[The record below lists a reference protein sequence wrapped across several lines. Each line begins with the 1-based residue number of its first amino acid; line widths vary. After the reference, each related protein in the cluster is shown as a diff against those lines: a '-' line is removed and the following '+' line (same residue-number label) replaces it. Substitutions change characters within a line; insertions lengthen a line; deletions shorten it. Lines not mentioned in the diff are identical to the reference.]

1 MNNIR
6 NNVSKQNTE
15 TGLSPKDMYKSLKDI
30 SKEIE
35 KVYKKLSK
43 DESFPEILDIIKK
56 EFINNNISNIENYL
70 SNTKVSDYKN
80 FNPKIIKILEI
91 LITIL
96 EGFTYFKDDAKL
108 KDIIGI
114 GDNIIKAIKDRVK
127 VDNTPAIIG
136 TAASDKR
143 LTRPAI
149 IGTAASDKRLTR
161 PAANLSKY
169 IEECITAQGIVE
181 GESGGKYVNYKTAAD
196 AIKNNIDAFKSEHPS
211 DKDNAL
217 KFLRYI
223 STFKYYLDVFKNND
237 ALGEQLDRD
246 IAEKKNNIAQLES
259 ENTKADN
266 NKPRINSE
274 NEQLRKLHEENKSI
288 YRELINYIKLETHN
302 IFKIVEE
309 TAENIKNGSG
319 DDKKGDDKKDKKG
332 GEKGYQT
339 HVEKFKTDIYYEII
353 NINNTPSTDHYARIN
368 DNNNEKIELNERK
381 KVLAAMKDLLD
392 KQLSKLKGI
401 IDELIATNKQ
411 EYIEQIKEIRGI
423 FKDYEK
429 EKEYKDS
436 ITSLIVA
443 EETEIEKLLAI
454 NAEQSKTLNS
464 IKQQGGEKKS
474 NKHYED
480 KYKAIKLL
488 NEKIENLK
496 KIIKESEGIEDD
508 GDPFEKKGNAMMLS
522 ANDGIISIYKNI
534 WNDYLKETKK
544 SGAKG
549 VTIDTLKQDD
559 RLYQRFNANN
569 LDPFEVLKVSFQDK
583 AIFIC
588 IILIIR
594 TFAMVLIEFLIEYN
608 IISTLYRGIL
618 VYSLLYIL
626 LIVLSVIVINYDS
639 YKLRIIVN
647 YLNLHI
653 NSSNIYFH
661 VLLFVLFIGLIL
673 IIINNNENSLNSI
686 DNIFNYTYIYKYIY
700 EIAEK
705 SKETSDLRLSQK
717 EKMKLQYR
725 LDIIT
730 MIVFI
735 FSSLLILIM

>member
-6 NNVSKQNTE
+6 NNVPKQNNE
-15 TGLSPKDMYKSLKDI
+15 TNLSPKDMYKSLKDI

-35 KVYKKLSK
+35 KIYKKLSK
-43 DESFPEILDIIKK
+43 DESFTEILDIIKK

-91 LITIL
+91 LINIL
-96 EGFTYFKDDAKL
+96 ENFTYFKDTDKENVKTL
-108 KDIIGI
+108 NDIA
-114 GDNIIKAIKDRVK
+114 DNIIKAIKDRV
-127 VDNTPAIIG
+127 VIENDAIELNIQ
-136 TAASDKR
+136 
-143 LTRPAI
+143 LN
-149 IGTAASDKRLTR
+149 RLTR

-169 IEECITAQGIVE
+169 IEECIT
-181 GESGGKYVNYKTAAD
+181 GKSNDGAYNIKAAV
-196 AIKNNIDAFKSEHPS
+196 IKSSIDNILNNIKKELSIIE
-211 DKDNAL
+211 KYI
-217 KFLRYI
+217 RYI

-246 IAEKKNNIAQLES
+246 IAEKKNEIAQLES
-259 ENTKADN
+259 LDTDAGKK
-266 NKPRINSE
+266 KPDINAK
-274 NEQLRKLHEENKSI
+274 NEQLRKLHEDNKSI

-302 IFKIVEE
+302 IFKIVDEE
-309 TAENIKNGSG
+309 AEAI
-319 DDKKGDDKKDKKG
+319 KKGNDDKKDKKDDKKG
-332 GEKGYQT
+332 GEKEYQK
-339 HVEKFKTDIYYEII
+339 HVENFKTAIYYEII

-381 KVLAAMKDLLD
+381 KLLATMKDLLD
-392 KQLSKLKGI
+392 KQLSKLKSI
-401 IDELIATNKQ
+401 IDNLIDTSKL
-411 EYIEQIKEIRGI
+411 EYTEQIKEIRKI

-436 ITSLIVA
+436 ITTLIVG
-443 EETEIEKLLAI
+443 EEAEIEKLLAI

-464 IKQQGGEKKS
+464 IKQQGGEKQS
-474 NKHYED
+474 NKYYED
-480 KYKAIKLL
+480 KYKDIKALIV
-488 NEKIENLK
+488 KIDDLK
-496 KIIKESEGIEDD
+496 KIIKENEGIEDD
-508 GDPFEKKGNAMMLS
+508 GDPFEKKGNSTMLN

-544 SGAKG
+544 SAAKG
-549 VTIDTLKQDD
+549 ITIDTLKQDD

-569 LDPFEVLKVSFQDK
+569 LDPFEVLKISFQDK
-583 AIFIC
+583 IIFIC

-626 LIVLSVIVINYDS
+626 LIILSVIVINYDS

-661 VLLFVLFIGLIL
+661 IMLFVLFIGLIL

-705 SKETSDLRLSQK
+705 SKDTSDLRLSQK

-725 LDIIT
+725 MDIIT

>member
-6 NNVSKQNTE
+6 NNVPKQNNE
-15 TGLSPKDMYKSLKDI
+15 TNLSPKDMYKSLKDI

-35 KVYKKLSK
+35 KIYKKLSK
-43 DESFPEILDIIKK
+43 DESFTEILDIIKK

-91 LITIL
+91 LINIL
-96 EGFTYFKDDAKL
+96 ENFTYFKD
-108 KDIIGI
+108 KDK
-114 GDNIIKAIKDRVK
+114 DNVKTLNDIADDIIKAIKDRVDK
-127 VDNTPAIIG
+127 DNDTINLNPQ
-136 TAASDKR
+136 
-143 LTRPAI
+143 LN
-149 IGTAASDKRLTR
+149 RLTR

-169 IEECITAQGIVE
+169 IEECIT
-181 GESGGKYVNYKTAAD
+181 GKSNDDAYNIKAAE
-196 AIKNNIDAFKSEHPS
+196 IKSSINN
-211 DKDNAL
+211 
-217 KFLRYI
+217 FLNDIKKELSIIEKYIRYI
-223 STFKYYLDVFKNND
+223 STFKYYLYVFKNND
-237 ALGEQLDRD
+237 ALGEQLDRE
-246 IAEKKNNIAQLES
+246 IAEKKNFIADLES
-259 ENTKADN
+259 KNTKSDN
-266 NKPRINSE
+266 EKPKINNE
-274 NEQLRKLHEENKSI
+274 NEQLRKLHEDNKSI

-302 IFKIVEE
+302 IFKIVDEE
-309 TAENIKNGSG
+309 AEFIKKGN
-319 DDKKGDDKKDKKG
+319 DDKKEDKKNDKKG
-332 GEKGYQT
+332 GEKEYQK
-339 HVEKFKTDIYYEII
+339 HVETFKTAIYYEII

-381 KVLAAMKDLLD
+381 KLLATMKDLLD
-392 KQLSKLKGI
+392 KQLSKLKSI
-401 IDELIATNKQ
+401 IDNLIDTSKL
-411 EYIEQIKEIRGI
+411 EYTEQIKEIRKF

-436 ITSLIVA
+436 ITTLIVG
-443 EETEIEKLLAI
+443 EEAEIEKLLAI

-464 IKQQGGEKKS
+464 IKQQGGEKQS
-474 NKHYED
+474 NKYYED
-480 KYKAIKLL
+480 KYKDIKALIV
-488 NEKIENLK
+488 KIDDLK
-496 KIIKESEGIEDD
+496 KIIKENEGIEDD
-508 GDPFEKKGNAMMLS
+508 GDPFEKKGNSTMLN

-544 SGAKG
+544 SAAKG
-549 VTIDTLKQDD
+549 ITIDTLKQDD

-569 LDPFEVLKVSFQDK
+569 LDPFEVLKISFQDK
-583 AIFIC
+583 IIFIC

-626 LIVLSVIVINYDS
+626 LIILSVIVINYDS

-661 VLLFVLFIGLIL
+661 IMLFLLFIGLIL

-705 SKETSDLRLSQK
+705 SKDTSDLRLSQK

-725 LDIIT
+725 MDIIT

>member
-6 NNVSKQNTE
+6 NNVPKQNTE
-15 TGLSPKDMYKSLKDI
+15 TNLSPKDMYKSLKDI

-35 KVYKKLSK
+35 KIYKKLSK

-91 LITIL
+91 LINIL
-96 EGFTYFKDDAKL
+96 EKFTYFKD
-108 KDIIGI
+108 KD
-114 GDNIIKAIKDRVK
+114 DNVKTLNDIAESIIKAIKDRV
-127 VDNTPAIIG
+127 VIENDAIELNTQ
-136 TAASDKR
+136 
-143 LTRPAI
+143 LN
-149 IGTAASDKRLTR
+149 RLTR

-169 IEECITAQGIVE
+169 IEECIT
-181 GESGGKYVNYKTAAD
+181 GKSNDDAYNIKAAN
-196 AIKNNIDAFKSEHPS
+196 IKSSINIFLMSFKKELSIIE
-211 DKDNAL
+211 KYI
-217 KFLRYI
+217 RYI

-237 ALGEQLDRD
+237 ALGEQLDRE
-246 IAEKKNNIAQLES
+246 IAEKKNSIAELES
-259 ENTKADN
+259 KNTKSDTEKPKIN
-266 NKPRINSE
+266 NE
-274 NEQLRKLHEENKSI
+274 NEQLRKLHEDNKSI

-309 TAENIKNGSG
+309 EAEAIKKGN
-319 DDKKGDDKKDKKG
+319 DEKKEDKKDDKKG
-332 GEKGYQT
+332 GEKEYQK
-339 HVEKFKTDIYYEII
+339 HVEDFKTAIYYEII

-381 KVLAAMKDLLD
+381 KVLATMKDLLD
-392 KQLSKLKGI
+392 KQLSKLKSI
-401 IDELIATNKQ
+401 IDDLIATNKQ
-411 EYIEQIKEIRGI
+411 EYIEQIKEIRKI

-436 ITSLIVA
+436 ITTLIVA
-443 EETEIEKLLAI
+443 EEAEIEKLLAI

-474 NKHYED
+474 NKYYED
-480 KYKAIKLL
+480 KYKTIDDL
-488 NEKIENLK
+488 NSKIEDLK
-496 KIIKESEGIEDD
+496 KIIKENEGIEDD
-508 GDPFEKKGNAMMLS
+508 GDPFEKKGNSMMLN

-549 VTIDTLKQDD
+549 ITIDNLKQDD
-559 RLYQRFNANN
+559 RLYQRFNVNN

-583 AIFIC
+583 IIFIC

-626 LIVLSVIVINYDS
+626 LIILSVIVINYDS

-661 VLLFVLFIGLIL
+661 IMLFVIFIMLIL

-705 SKETSDLRLSQK
+705 SKDTSDLRLSQK

-725 LDIIT
+725 MDIIT

>member
-6 NNVSKQNTE
+6 NNVPKQNNE
-15 TGLSPKDMYKSLKDI
+15 TNLSPKDMYKSLKDI

-35 KVYKKLSK
+35 KIYKKLSK
-43 DESFPEILDIIKK
+43 DESFTEILDIIKK

-91 LITIL
+91 LINIL
-96 EGFTYFKDDAKL
+96 ENFTYFKDTDKENVKTL
-108 KDIIGI
+108 NGI
-114 GDNIIKAIKDRVK
+114 ADDIIKAIKGK
-127 VDNTPAIIG
+127 VDEDNKSEG
-136 TAASDKR
+136 TE
-143 LTRPAI
+143 
-149 IGTAASDKRLTR
+149 KRLTR
-161 PAANLSKY
+161 PAANLSKN
-169 IEECITAQGIVE
+169 IEERITDE
-181 GESGGKYVNYKTAAD
+181 
-196 AIKNNIDAFKSEHPS
+196 AIKGKINTELSKKPHIKASIEKYI
-211 DKDNAL
+211 
-217 KFLRYI
+217 RYI

-246 IAEKKNNIAQLES
+246 IAEKKNEIAQLES
-259 ENTKADN
+259 ENVSSA
-266 NKPRINSE
+266 KPKQSDINAK
-274 NEQLRKLHEENKSI
+274 NEQLRKLHEDNKSI

-302 IFKIVEE
+302 IFKIVDEE
-309 TAENIKNGSG
+309 AEAI
-319 DDKKGDDKKDKKG
+319 KKGNDDKKDKKDDKKG
-332 GEKGYQT
+332 GEKEYQK
-339 HVEKFKTDIYYEII
+339 HVENFKTAIYYEII

-381 KVLAAMKDLLD
+381 KLLATMKDLLD
-392 KQLSKLKGI
+392 KQLSKLKSI
-401 IDELIATNKQ
+401 IDDLIATNKL
-411 EYIEQIKEIRGI
+411 EYTEQIKEIRKI

-436 ITSLIVA
+436 ITTLIVG
-443 EETEIEKLLAI
+443 EEAEIEKLLAI

-464 IKQQGGEKKS
+464 IKQQGGEKQS
-474 NKHYED
+474 NKYYED
-480 KYKAIKLL
+480 KYKDIKALIV
-488 NEKIENLK
+488 KIDDLK
-496 KIIKESEGIEDD
+496 KIIKENEGIEDD
-508 GDPFEKKGNAMMLS
+508 GDPFEKKGNSTMLN

-544 SGAKG
+544 SAAKG
-549 VTIDTLKQDD
+549 ITIDTLKQDD

-569 LDPFEVLKVSFQDK
+569 LDPFEVLKISFQDK
-583 AIFIC
+583 IIFIC

-626 LIVLSVIVINYDS
+626 LIILSVIVINYDS

-661 VLLFVLFIGLIL
+661 IMLFVLFIGLIL

-705 SKETSDLRLSQK
+705 SKDTSDLRLSQK

-725 LDIIT
+725 MDIIT

>member
-96 EGFTYFKDDAKL
+96 EGFTYFKDKDTNAEKL
-108 KDIIGI
+108 NEIVD
-114 GDNIIKAIKDRVK
+114 DIIKAIKGRVE
-127 VDNTPAIIG
+127 VDNTDIKDG
-136 TAASDKR
+136 S
-143 LTRPAI
+143 
-149 IGTAASDKRLTR
+149 RLTR

-169 IEECITAQGIVE
+169 IEECITAQGIVVD
-181 GESGGKYVNYKTAAD
+181 GESRKKYETYKTAAE
-196 AIKNNIDAFKSEHPS
+196 AIKNKIEPLYTAELNK
-211 DKDNAL
+211 KDDIN

-246 IAEKKNNIAQLES
+246 IADKKNTIAQLES
-259 ENTKADN
+259 ENTKSDDK
-266 NKPRINSE
+266 KPKINSV
-274 NEQLRKLHEENKSI
+274 NEQLRKLHEEYKSI

-309 TAENIKNGSG
+309 TAENIKKGSG
-319 DDKKGDDKKDKKG
+319 DDKKGEDKKDKKE
-332 GEKGYQT
+332 GEKGYQA
-339 HVEKFKTDIYYEII
+339 HVENFKTTIYYEII

-401 IDELIATNKQ
+401 IDELVATNKL
-411 EYIEQIKEIRGI
+411 EYIEQIKEIKAI

-480 KYKAIKLL
+480 KYKAIKDL

-496 KIIKESEGIEDD
+496 KIIKENEGIEDD
-508 GDPFEKKGNAMMLS
+508 GDPFEKKGNSMMLN

-549 VTIDTLKQDD
+549 ITIDNLKQDD
-559 RLYQRFNANN
+559 RLYQRFNVNN
-569 LDPFEVLKVSFQDK
+569 LDPFKVLKVSFQDK
-583 AIFIC
+583 IIFIC

-725 LDIIT
+725 MDIIT

>member
-6 NNVSKQNTE
+6 NNVPKQNTE
-15 TGLSPKDMYKSLKDI
+15 TNLSPKDMYKSLKDI
-30 SKEIE
+30 TKEIE
-35 KVYKKLSK
+35 KIYKKLSK

-91 LITIL
+91 LINIL
-96 EGFTYFKDDAKL
+96 ENFTYFKDEDVKTL
-108 KDIIGI
+108 NGI
-114 GDNIIKAIKDRVK
+114 ADDIIKAIKDRVV
-127 VDNTPAIIG
+127 VDNTPVAG
-136 TAASDKR
+136 TA
-143 LTRPAI
+143 T
-149 IGTAASDKRLTR
+149 DKRLTR

-169 IEECITAQGIVE
+169 IEECITAEGIS
-181 GESGGKYVNYKTAAD
+181 ESYTEYKNAAE
-196 AIKNNIDAFKSEHPS
+196 AIKRKIDTELSKEHPS
-211 DKDNAL
+211 KASIE
-217 KFLRYI
+217 KYIRYI
-223 STFKYYLDVFKNND
+223 STLKYYLDVFKNND
-237 ALGEQLDRD
+237 TLGEQLDRE
-246 IAEKKNNIAQLES
+246 IADAKNELATLES
-259 ENTKADN
+259 KNADAG
-266 NKPRINSE
+266 KTQQPAINAK

-309 TAENIKNGSG
+309 EAELIKKEG
-319 DDKKGDDKKDKKG
+319 DDKKEKKEDKKG
-332 GEKGYQT
+332 GEKEYQK
-339 HVEKFKTDIYYEII
+339 HVETFKTAIYYEII

-381 KVLAAMKDLLD
+381 KVLATMKDLLD
-392 KQLSKLKGI
+392 KQLSKLKSI
-401 IDELIATNKQ
+401 IDDLIATNKQ
-411 EYIEQIKEIRGI
+411 EYIEQIKEIRKI

-436 ITSLIVA
+436 ITTLIVS
-443 EETEIEKLLAI
+443 EEAEIEKLLAI

-464 IKQQGGEKKS
+464 IKQVGGEKKS
-474 NKHYED
+474 NKYYED
-480 KYKAIKLL
+480 KYKAIDDL
-488 NEKIENLK
+488 NNKIEDLK
-496 KIIKESEGIEDD
+496 KIIKENEGIEDD
-508 GDPFEKKGNAMMLS
+508 GDPFEKKGNSMMLN

-549 VTIDTLKQDD
+549 ITIDNLKQDD

-583 AIFIC
+583 IIFIC

-626 LIVLSVIVINYDS
+626 LIILSVIVINYDS

-661 VLLFVLFIGLIL
+661 IMLFVLFIGLIL

-705 SKETSDLRLSQK
+705 SKDTSDLRLSQK

-725 LDIIT
+725 MDIIT

>member
-6 NNVSKQNTE
+6 NNVPKQNNE
-15 TGLSPKDMYKSLKDI
+15 TNLSPKDIYKSLKDI

-35 KVYKKLSK
+35 KIYKKLSK

-91 LITIL
+91 LINIL
-96 EGFTYFKDDAKL
+96 ENFTYFKDTDTDKENVKTL
-108 KDIIGI
+108 NGI
-114 GDNIIKAIKDRVK
+114 SEDIIKAIKARVEE
-127 VDNTPAIIG
+127 DNKSDG
-136 TAASDKR
+136 TE
-143 LTRPAI
+143 
-149 IGTAASDKRLTR
+149 KRLTR

-169 IEECITAQGIVE
+169 IEEFI
-181 GESGGKYVNYKTAAD
+181 AA
-196 AIKNNIDAFKSEHPS
+196 E
-211 DKDNAL
+211 AL
-217 KFLRYI
+217 KGKIDTELKKNTLLKASIEKYIRYI

-246 IAEKKNNIAQLES
+246 IAEKKNEIAQLES
-259 ENTKADN
+259 LDTDAGKK
-266 NKPRINSE
+266 KPDINAK

-302 IFKIVEE
+302 IFKIVDEE
-309 TAENIKNGSG
+309 AEAI
-319 DDKKGDDKKDKKG
+319 KKGNDDKKDKKDDKKG
-332 GEKGYQT
+332 GEKDYQK
-339 HVEKFKTDIYYEII
+339 HVENFKTTIYYEII

-381 KVLAAMKDLLD
+381 KLLATMKDLLD
-392 KQLSKLKGI
+392 KQLSKLKSI
-401 IDELIATNKQ
+401 IDNLIDTSKL
-411 EYIEQIKEIRGI
+411 EYTEQIKEIRKI

-436 ITSLIVA
+436 ITTLIVG
-443 EETEIEKLLAI
+443 EEAEIEKLLAI

-464 IKQQGGEKKS
+464 IKQQGGEKQS
-474 NKHYED
+474 NKYYED
-480 KYKAIKLL
+480 KYKDIKALIV
-488 NEKIENLK
+488 KIDDLK
-496 KIIKESEGIEDD
+496 KIIKENEGIEDD
-508 GDPFEKKGNAMMLS
+508 GDPFEKKGNSTMLN

-544 SGAKG
+544 SAAKG
-549 VTIDTLKQDD
+549 ITIDTLKQDD

-569 LDPFEVLKVSFQDK
+569 LDPFEVLKISFQDK
-583 AIFIC
+583 IIFIC

-626 LIVLSVIVINYDS
+626 LIILSVIVINYDS

-661 VLLFVLFIGLIL
+661 IMLFVLFIGLIL

-705 SKETSDLRLSQK
+705 SKDTSDLRLSQK

-725 LDIIT
+725 MDIIT

>member
-6 NNVSKQNTE
+6 NNVPKQNNE
-15 TGLSPKDMYKSLKDI
+15 TNLSPKDMYKSLKDI

-35 KVYKKLSK
+35 KIYKKLSK
-43 DESFPEILDIIKK
+43 DESFTEILDIIKK

-91 LITIL
+91 LINIL
-96 EGFTYFKDDAKL
+96 ENFTYFKD
-108 KDIIGI
+108 KDK
-114 GDNIIKAIKDRVK
+114 DNVKTLNDIADDIIKAIKDRVDK
-127 VDNTPAIIG
+127 DNDTINLNPQ
-136 TAASDKR
+136 
-143 LTRPAI
+143 LN
-149 IGTAASDKRLTR
+149 RLTR

-169 IEECITAQGIVE
+169 IEECIT
-181 GESGGKYVNYKTAAD
+181 GKSNDDAYNIKAAE
-196 AIKNNIDAFKSEHPS
+196 IKSSINN
-211 DKDNAL
+211 
-217 KFLRYI
+217 FLNDIKKELSIIEKYIRYI
-223 STFKYYLDVFKNND
+223 STFKYYLYVFKNND
-237 ALGEQLDRD
+237 ALGEQLDRE
-246 IAEKKNNIAQLES
+246 IAEKKNFIADLES
-259 ENTKADN
+259 KNTKSDN
-266 NKPRINSE
+266 EKPKINNE
-274 NEQLRKLHEENKSI
+274 NEQLRKLHEDNKSI

-302 IFKIVEE
+302 IFKIVDEE
-309 TAENIKNGSG
+309 AEFIKKGN
-319 DDKKGDDKKDKKG
+319 DEKKEDKKNDKKG
-332 GEKGYQT
+332 GEKEYQK
-339 HVEKFKTDIYYEII
+339 HVETFKTAIYYEII

-381 KVLAAMKDLLD
+381 KLLATMKDLLD
-392 KQLSKLKGI
+392 KQLSKLKSI
-401 IDELIATNKQ
+401 IDNLIDTSKL
-411 EYIEQIKEIRGI
+411 EYTEQIKEIRKF

-436 ITSLIVA
+436 ITTLIVG
-443 EETEIEKLLAI
+443 EEAEIEKLLAI

-464 IKQQGGEKKS
+464 IKQQGGEKQS
-474 NKHYED
+474 NKYYED
-480 KYKAIKLL
+480 KYKDIKALIV
-488 NEKIENLK
+488 KIDDLK
-496 KIIKESEGIEDD
+496 KIIKENEGIEDD
-508 GDPFEKKGNAMMLS
+508 GDPFEKKGNSTMLN

-544 SGAKG
+544 SAAKG
-549 VTIDTLKQDD
+549 ITIDTLKQDD

-569 LDPFEVLKVSFQDK
+569 LDPFEVLKISFQDK
-583 AIFIC
+583 IIFIC

-626 LIVLSVIVINYDS
+626 LIILSVIVINYDS

-661 VLLFVLFIGLIL
+661 IMLFLLFIGLIL

-705 SKETSDLRLSQK
+705 SKDTSDLRLSQK

-725 LDIIT
+725 MDIIT

>member
-96 EGFTYFKDDAKL
+96 EGFTYFNGDAKL

-114 GDNIIKAIKDRVK
+114 GDDIIKAIKDRVV
-127 VDNTPAIIG
+127 VDNKGIKEG
-136 TAASDKR
+136 S
-143 LTRPAI
+143 
-149 IGTAASDKRLTR
+149 RLTR

-169 IEECITAQGIVE
+169 IEECITGQGIE
-181 GESGGKYVNYKTAAD
+181 GNKASEYASYKTAAE
-196 AIKNNIDAFKSEHPS
+196 AIKTKIEPLYTGETNK
-211 DKDNAL
+211 KDDIN

-237 ALGEQLDRD
+237 ELGEQLDRD
-246 IAEKKNNIAQLES
+246 IAEKKNLIAQLES
-259 ENTKADN
+259 DNTKLDDK
-266 NKPRINSE
+266 KPKINSE

-309 TAENIKNGSG
+309 TAENIKKGSG
-319 DDKKGDDKKDKKG
+319 DEKKGDDKKDKKG
-332 GEKGYQT
+332 GEQGYQT
-339 HVEKFKTDIYYEII
+339 HVENFKTTIYYEII

>member
-6 NNVSKQNTE
+6 NNVPKQNTE
-15 TGLSPKDMYKSLKDI
+15 TNLSPKDMYKSLKDI

-35 KVYKKLSK
+35 KIYKKLSK

-91 LITIL
+91 LINIL
-96 EGFTYFKDDAKL
+96 EKFTYFKDTNVKTL
-108 KDIIGI
+108 NDIAE
-114 GDNIIKAIKDRVK
+114 NIIVAIKSRIA
-127 VDNTPAIIG
+127 VDNVPSG
-136 TAASDKR
+136 TE
-143 LTRPAI
+143 
-149 IGTAASDKRLTR
+149 KRLTR

-169 IEECITAQGIVE
+169 IEECITAEGISE
-181 GESGGKYVNYKTAAD
+181 GGVGMKYAQYKNTAD
-196 AIKNNIDAFKSEHPS
+196 TIKTTIISLYDNKPPTKKEIY
-211 DKDNAL
+211 DKYI
-217 KFLRYI
+217 RYI

-246 IAEKKNNIAQLES
+246 IANAKNELTQLES
-259 ENTKADN
+259 ENVSSA
-266 NKPRINSE
+266 KPKQSDINAK
-274 NEQLRKLHEENKSI
+274 NEQLRKLHEDNKSI

-309 TAENIKNGSG
+309 EAESIKKGN
-319 DDKKGDDKKDKKG
+319 DEKKEDKKDDKKG
-332 GEKGYQT
+332 GEKEYQK
-339 HVEKFKTDIYYEII
+339 HVEDFKTAIYYEII

-381 KVLAAMKDLLD
+381 KVLATMKDLLD
-392 KQLSKLKGI
+392 KQLSKLKSI
-401 IDELIATNKQ
+401 IDDLIATNKQ
-411 EYIEQIKEIRGI
+411 EYIEQIKEIRKI

-436 ITSLIVA
+436 ITTLIVA
-443 EETEIEKLLAI
+443 EEAEIEKLLAI

-474 NKHYED
+474 NKYYED
-480 KYKAIKLL
+480 KYKAIDDL
-488 NEKIENLK
+488 NSKIEDLK
-496 KIIKESEGIEDD
+496 KIIKENEGIEDD
-508 GDPFEKKGNAMMLS
+508 GDPFEKKGNSMMLN

-549 VTIDTLKQDD
+549 ITIDNLKQDD
-559 RLYQRFNANN
+559 RLYQRFNVNN

-583 AIFIC
+583 IIFIC

-626 LIVLSVIVINYDS
+626 LIILSVIVINYDS

-705 SKETSDLRLSQK
+705 SKDTSDLRLSQK

-725 LDIIT
+725 MDIIT

>member
-96 EGFTYFKDDAKL
+96 EGFTYFKDDTKL
-108 KDIIGI
+108 KEIIGI

-127 VDNTPAIIG
+127 VDNTPAID
-136 TAASDKR
+136 TAA
-143 LTRPAI
+143 T
-149 IGTAASDKRLTR
+149 DKRLTR

-169 IEECITAQGIVE
+169 IEECINGQGIE
-181 GESGGKYVNYKTAAD
+181 GYRVTEYASYKTAVD
-196 AIKNNIDAFKSEHPS
+196 AIKINIDKLTFEPAS

-237 ALGEQLDRD
+237 ELGEQLDRL
-246 IAEKKNNIAQLES
+246 IADKKNAIAQLES
-259 ENTKADN
+259 ENTDAGKK
-266 NKPRINSE
+266 KPEINAA

-309 TAENIKNGSG
+309 TAENIKKGSG
-319 DDKKGDDKKDKKG
+319 DDKKEDKKEKKG
-332 GEKGYQT
+332 GEKDYQA
-339 HVEKFKTDIYYEII
+339 HVENFKTTIYYEII

-401 IDELIATNKQ
+401 IDELIATNKL
-411 EYIEQIKEIRGI
+411 EYIEQIKEIKAI

-480 KYKAIKLL
+480 KYKAIKDL
-488 NEKIENLK
+488 NDKIENLK
-496 KIIKESEGIEDD
+496 KIIKENEGIEDD
-508 GDPFEKKGNAMMLS
+508 GDPFEKKGNSMMLN

-549 VTIDTLKQDD
+549 ITIDNLKQDD
-559 RLYQRFNANN
+559 RLYQRFNVNN
-569 LDPFEVLKVSFQDK
+569 LDPFKVLKVSFQDK
-583 AIFIC
+583 IIFIC

-686 DNIFNYTYIYKYIY
+686 DNIFNYTYIYKYLCVYMIY
-700 EIAEK
+700 
-705 SKETSDLRLSQK
+705 
-717 EKMKLQYR
+717 
-725 LDIIT
+725 II
-730 MIVFI
+730 
-735 FSSLLILIM
+735 

>member
-6 NNVSKQNTE
+6 NNVPKQNTE
-15 TGLSPKDMYKSLKDI
+15 TNLSPKDMYKSLKDI
-30 SKEIE
+30 TKEIE
-35 KVYKKLSK
+35 KIYKKLSK

-91 LITIL
+91 LINIL
-96 EGFTYFKDDAKL
+96 ENFTYFKD
-108 KDIIGI
+108 KDIKTLNDIA
-114 GDNIIKAIKDRVK
+114 DDIIKAIKARVLN
-127 VDNTPAIIG
+127 DNENNTSAPAAG
-136 TAASDKR
+136 AAE
-143 LTRPAI
+143 
-149 IGTAASDKRLTR
+149 KRLTR

-169 IEECITAQGIVE
+169 IEECITAEGISQGDA
-181 GESGGKYVNYKTAAD
+181 GGKYAQYKYAATV
-196 AIKNNIDAFKSEHPS
+196 IKTSITSLYNSKLTKKEIYEKYI
-211 DKDNAL
+211 
-217 KFLRYI
+217 RYI

-237 ALGEQLDRD
+237 ALGEQLDRE
-246 IAEKKNNIAQLES
+246 IANAKNELTQLES
-259 ENTKADN
+259 ENVGSAKLKQSD
-266 NKPRINSE
+266 INAK

-309 TAENIKNGSG
+309 EAEAIKKEG
-319 DDKKGDDKKDKKG
+319 DDKKEKKEDKKG
-332 GEKGYQT
+332 GEKEYQK
-339 HVEKFKTDIYYEII
+339 HVETFKTAIYYEII
-353 NINNTPSTDHYARIN
+353 NINNTPSTDHYVRIN

-381 KVLAAMKDLLD
+381 KVLATMKDLLD
-392 KQLSKLKGI
+392 KQLSKLKSI
-401 IDELIATNKQ
+401 IDDLIATNKQ
-411 EYIEQIKEIRGI
+411 EYIEQIKEIRKI

-436 ITSLIVA
+436 ITTLIVA
-443 EETEIEKLLAI
+443 EEAEIEKLLAI

-474 NKHYED
+474 NKYYED
-480 KYKAIKLL
+480 KYKAIDDL
-488 NEKIENLK
+488 NNKIEDLK
-496 KIIKESEGIEDD
+496 KIIKENEGIEDD
-508 GDPFEKKGNAMMLS
+508 GDPFEKKGNSMMLN

-549 VTIDTLKQDD
+549 ITIDNLKQDD

-583 AIFIC
+583 IIFIC

-626 LIVLSVIVINYDS
+626 LIILSVIVINYDS

-661 VLLFVLFIGLIL
+661 IMLFVLFIGLIL

-705 SKETSDLRLSQK
+705 SKDTSDLRLSQK

-725 LDIIT
+725 MDIIT

>member
-6 NNVSKQNTE
+6 NNVPKQNTE
-15 TGLSPKDMYKSLKDI
+15 TNLSPKDMYKSLKDI
-30 SKEIE
+30 TKEIE
-35 KVYKKLSK
+35 KIYKKLSK

-91 LITIL
+91 LINIL
-96 EGFTYFKDDAKL
+96 ENFTYFKDKENVKTL
-108 KDIIGI
+108 NDIAES
-114 GDNIIKAIKDRVK
+114 IIKAIKGK
-127 VDNTPAIIG
+127 VDEDNKITEG
-136 TAASDKR
+136 N
-143 LTRPAI
+143 
-149 IGTAASDKRLTR
+149 RLTR

-169 IEECITAQGIVE
+169 IEECITAEGISRGNA
-181 GESGGKYVNYKTAAD
+181 GEKYAQYKDAAN
-196 AIKNNIDAFKSEHPS
+196 AIKTTIISLYDNKPS
-211 DKDNAL
+211 TKKEIYDKYI
-217 KFLRYI
+217 RYI
-223 STFKYYLDVFKNND
+223 STFKYYLDIFKNND

-246 IAEKKNNIAQLES
+246 IAEKKNKIAELES
-259 ENTKADN
+259 QETSEGRK
-266 NKPRINSE
+266 KPDINAK
-274 NEQLRKLHEENKSI
+274 NEELRKLHEDNKSI

-309 TAENIKNGSG
+309 EAEAIKKG
-319 DDKKGDDKKDKKG
+319 GDDKKDDKKDEKKG
-332 GEKGYQT
+332 GEKDYQK
-339 HVEKFKTDIYYEII
+339 HVENFKTAIYYEII

-381 KVLAAMKDLLD
+381 KLLATMKDLLD
-392 KQLSKLKGI
+392 KQLSKLKSI
-401 IDELIATNKQ
+401 IDDLIATNKQ
-411 EYIEQIKEIRGI
+411 EYIEQIKEIRKI

-436 ITSLIVA
+436 ITTLIVA
-443 EETEIEKLLAI
+443 EEAEIEKLLAI

-464 IKQQGGEKKS
+464 IKQVGGEKKS
-474 NKHYED
+474 NKYYED
-480 KYKAIKLL
+480 KYKAIDDL
-488 NEKIENLK
+488 NNKIEDLK
-496 KIIKESEGIEDD
+496 KIIKENEGIEDD
-508 GDPFEKKGNAMMLS
+508 GDPFEKKGNSMMLN

-549 VTIDTLKQDD
+549 ITIDTLKQDD

-583 AIFIC
+583 IIFIC

-626 LIVLSVIVINYDS
+626 LIILSVIVINYDS

-661 VLLFVLFIGLIL
+661 IMLFVIFIMLIL

-705 SKETSDLRLSQK
+705 SKDTSDLRLSQK

-725 LDIIT
+725 MDIIT

>member
-6 NNVSKQNTE
+6 NNVPKQNTE
-15 TGLSPKDMYKSLKDI
+15 TNLSPKDMYKSLKDI
-30 SKEIE
+30 TKEIE
-35 KVYKKLSK
+35 KIYKKLSK
-43 DESFPEILDIIKK
+43 DESFPEILEIIKK

-91 LITIL
+91 LINIL
-96 EGFTYFKDDAKL
+96 ENFTYFKDTDKENVKTL
-108 KDIIGI
+108 NDIAESII
-114 GDNIIKAIKDRVK
+114 AAIKARIA
-127 VDNTPAIIG
+127 VDNTPAAD
-136 TAASDKR
+136 TAA
-143 LTRPAI
+143 
-149 IGTAASDKRLTR
+149 DKRLTR

-169 IEECITAQGIVE
+169 IEECITAEGISQGDA
-181 GESGGKYVNYKTAAD
+181 GEKYDQYKTAA
-196 AIKNNIDAFKSEHPS
+196 NNIKTTIISLYDNKHNKPS
-211 DKDNAL
+211 TKKEIYDKYI
-217 KFLRYI
+217 RYI

-237 ALGEQLDRD
+237 ALGEQLDRL
-246 IAEKKNNIAQLES
+246 IADAKNELATLES
-259 ENTKADN
+259 KNVDAGKTQQSA
-266 NKPRINSE
+266 INAK
-274 NEQLRKLHEENKSI
+274 NEELRKLHEDNKSI

-309 TAENIKNGSG
+309 EAEAIK
-319 DDKKGDDKKDKKG
+319 KRGDDKKDDKKDEKKG
-332 GEKGYQT
+332 GEKEYQK
-339 HVEKFKTDIYYEII
+339 HVETFKTAIYYEII

-368 DNNNEKIELNERK
+368 DNNNEKIELNDRK
-381 KVLAAMKDLLD
+381 KLLATMKDLLD
-392 KQLSKLKGI
+392 KQLSKLKSI
-401 IDELIATNKQ
+401 IDDLIATNKQ
-411 EYIEQIKEIRGI
+411 EYIEQIKEIRKI

-436 ITSLIVA
+436 ITTLIVA
-443 EETEIEKLLAI
+443 EEAEIEKLLAI

-464 IKQQGGEKKS
+464 IKQVGGEKKS
-474 NKHYED
+474 NKYYED
-480 KYKAIKLL
+480 KYKAIDDL
-488 NEKIENLK
+488 NNKIEDLK
-496 KIIKESEGIEDD
+496 KIIKENEGIEDD
-508 GDPFEKKGNAMMLS
+508 GDPFEKKGNSMMLN

-549 VTIDTLKQDD
+549 ITIDNLKQDD

-583 AIFIC
+583 IIFIC

-626 LIVLSVIVINYDS
+626 LIILSVIVINYDS

-661 VLLFVLFIGLIL
+661 IMLFVIFIMLIL

-705 SKETSDLRLSQK
+705 SKDTSDLRLSQK

-725 LDIIT
+725 MDIIT

>member
-96 EGFTYFKDDAKL
+96 EGFTYFKDDTKL
-108 KDIIGI
+108 KEIIGI

-127 VDNTPAIIG
+127 VDNTPAID
-136 TAASDKR
+136 TAA
-143 LTRPAI
+143 T
-149 IGTAASDKRLTR
+149 DKRLTR

-169 IEECITAQGIVE
+169 IEECINGQGIE
-181 GESGGKYVNYKTAAD
+181 GYRVTEYASYKTAVD
-196 AIKNNIDAFKSEHPS
+196 AIKINIDKLTFEPAS

-237 ALGEQLDRD
+237 ELGEQLDRK
-246 IAEKKNNIAQLES
+246 IAEKKNLIAQLES

-309 TAENIKNGSG
+309 TAENIKKGSG
-319 DDKKGDDKKDKKG
+319 DEKKEDKKEKKG
-332 GEKGYQT
+332 GEKDYQT
-339 HVEKFKTDIYYEII
+339 HVENFKTTIYYEII

>member
-6 NNVSKQNTE
+6 NNVPKQNNE
-15 TGLSPKDMYKSLKDI
+15 TNLSPKDIYKSLKDI

-35 KVYKKLSK
+35 KIYKKLSK

-91 LITIL
+91 LINIL
-96 EGFTYFKDDAKL
+96 ENFTYFKDTDKENVKTL
-108 KDIIGI
+108 NDIA
-114 GDNIIKAIKDRVK
+114 DNIIKAIKDRV
-127 VDNTPAIIG
+127 VIENDAIELNIQ
-136 TAASDKR
+136 
-143 LTRPAI
+143 LN
-149 IGTAASDKRLTR
+149 RLTR

-169 IEECITAQGIVE
+169 IEECIT
-181 GESGGKYVNYKTAAD
+181 GKSNDGAYNIKAAV
-196 AIKNNIDAFKSEHPS
+196 IKSSIDNILNNIKKELSIIE
-211 DKDNAL
+211 KYI
-217 KFLRYI
+217 RYI

-246 IAEKKNNIAQLES
+246 IAEKKNEIAQLES
-259 ENTKADN
+259 LDTDAGKK
-266 NKPRINSE
+266 KPDINAK
-274 NEQLRKLHEENKSI
+274 NEQLRKLHEDNKSI

-302 IFKIVEE
+302 IFKIVDEE
-309 TAENIKNGSG
+309 AEAI
-319 DDKKGDDKKDKKG
+319 KKGNDDKKDKKDDKKG
-332 GEKGYQT
+332 GEKEYQK
-339 HVEKFKTDIYYEII
+339 HVENFKTAIYYEII

-381 KVLAAMKDLLD
+381 KLLATMKDLLD
-392 KQLSKLKGI
+392 KQLSKLKSI
-401 IDELIATNKQ
+401 IDNLIDTSKL
-411 EYIEQIKEIRGI
+411 EYTEQIKEIRKI

-436 ITSLIVA
+436 ITTLIVG
-443 EETEIEKLLAI
+443 EEAEIEKLLAI

-464 IKQQGGEKKS
+464 IKQQGGEKQS
-474 NKHYED
+474 NKYYED
-480 KYKAIKLL
+480 KYKDIKALIV
-488 NEKIENLK
+488 KIDDLK
-496 KIIKESEGIEDD
+496 KIIKENEGIEDD
-508 GDPFEKKGNAMMLS
+508 GDPFEKKGNSTMLN

-544 SGAKG
+544 SAAKG
-549 VTIDTLKQDD
+549 ITIDTLKQDD

-569 LDPFEVLKVSFQDK
+569 LDPFEVLKISFQDK
-583 AIFIC
+583 IIFIC

-626 LIVLSVIVINYDS
+626 LIILSVIVINYDS

-661 VLLFVLFIGLIL
+661 IMLFVLFIGLIL

-705 SKETSDLRLSQK
+705 SKDTSDLRLSQK

-725 LDIIT
+725 MDIIT

>member
-6 NNVSKQNTE
+6 NNVPKQNTE
-15 TGLSPKDMYKSLKDI
+15 TNLSPKDMYKSLKDI

-35 KVYKKLSK
+35 KIYKKLSK

-91 LITIL
+91 LINIL
-96 EGFTYFKDDAKL
+96 ENFTYFKDEDVKTL
-108 KDIIGI
+108 NDIAES
-114 GDNIIKAIKDRVK
+114 IIKAIKGKVV
-127 VDNTPAIIG
+127 VDNTAAAPA
-136 TAASDKR
+136 SE
-143 LTRPAI
+143 
-149 IGTAASDKRLTR
+149 KRLTR

-169 IEECITAQGIVE
+169 IDECITAEGISE
-181 GESGGKYVNYKTAAD
+181 GNAVGKYAQYITSLYNSKLTKKEIYEKY
-196 AIKNNIDAFKSEHPS
+196 I
-211 DKDNAL
+211 
-217 KFLRYI
+217 RYI

-237 ALGEQLDRD
+237 ALGEQLDRL
-246 IAEKKNNIAQLES
+246 IAEKKNEITQFES
-259 ENTKADN
+259 ENNSVNDKKKEIN
-266 NKPRINSE
+266 NA
-274 NEQLRKLHEENKSI
+274 NEQLRKLHEDNKSI

-309 TAENIKNGSG
+309 EAEAIKKGG
-319 DDKKGDDKKDKKG
+319 DEKKEDKKDDKKG
-332 GEKGYQT
+332 GEKDYQK
-339 HVEKFKTDIYYEII
+339 HVENFKTAIYYEII

-381 KVLAAMKDLLD
+381 KLLATMKDLLD
-392 KQLSKLKGI
+392 KQLSKLKSI
-401 IDELIATNKQ
+401 IDDLIATNKQ
-411 EYIEQIKEIRGI
+411 EYIEQIKEIRKI

-436 ITSLIVA
+436 ITTLIVA
-443 EETEIEKLLAI
+443 EEADIEKLLAI

-464 IKQQGGEKKS
+464 IKQVGGEKKS
-474 NKHYED
+474 NKYYED
-480 KYKAIKLL
+480 KYKAIDDL
-488 NEKIENLK
+488 NNKIEDLK
-496 KIIKESEGIEDD
+496 KIIKENEGIEDD
-508 GDPFEKKGNAMMLS
+508 GDPFEKKGNSMMLN

-549 VTIDTLKQDD
+549 ITIDNLKQDD

-583 AIFIC
+583 IIFIC

-626 LIVLSVIVINYDS
+626 LIILSVIVINYDS

-661 VLLFVLFIGLIL
+661 IMLFVIFIMLIL

-705 SKETSDLRLSQK
+705 SKDTSDLRLSQK

-725 LDIIT
+725 MDIIT

>member
-96 EGFTYFKDDAKL
+96 EGFTYFKDDTKL

-114 GDNIIKAIKDRVK
+114 GDDIIKAIKDRVITE
-127 VDNTPAIIG
+127 NNPTGATG
-136 TAASDKR
+136 ATGAA
-143 LTRPAI
+143 PVE
-149 IGTAASDKRLTR
+149 KRLTR

-169 IEECITAQGIVE
+169 IDEYITID
-181 GESGGKYVNYKTAAD
+181 STDTTYKTAVE
-196 AIKNNIDAFKSEHPS
+196 AIKNRIKPLYDAAEANKN
-211 DKDNAL
+211 DDIN

-237 ALGEQLDRD
+237 ELGEQLDRK
-246 IAEKKNNIAQLES
+246 IAEKKNLIAQLES

-339 HVEKFKTDIYYEII
+339 HVENFKTTIYYEII

-480 KYKAIKLL
+480 KYKAIKDL
-488 NEKIENLK
+488 NDKIENLK
-496 KIIKESEGIEDD
+496 KIIKENEGIEDD
-508 GDPFEKKGNAMMLS
+508 GDPFEKKGNSMMLN

-549 VTIDTLKQDD
+549 ITIDNLKQDD
-559 RLYQRFNANN
+559 RLYQRFNVNN
-569 LDPFEVLKVSFQDK
+569 LDPFKVLKVSFQDK
-583 AIFIC
+583 IIFIC

>member
-6 NNVSKQNTE
+6 NNVPKQNTE
-15 TGLSPKDMYKSLKDI
+15 TNLSPKDMYKSLKDI
-30 SKEIE
+30 TKEIE
-35 KVYKKLSK
+35 KIYKKLSK

-91 LITIL
+91 LINIL
-96 EGFTYFKDDAKL
+96 ENFTYFKDKENVKTLNGIAES
-108 KDIIGI
+108 IIAA
-114 GDNIIKAIKDRVK
+114 IKARVV
-127 VDNTPAIIG
+127 VDNTPAAG
-136 TAASDKR
+136 TA
-143 LTRPAI
+143 
-149 IGTAASDKRLTR
+149 GDKRLTR

-181 GESGGKYVNYKTAAD
+181 GDSGNKYETYKTAAE
-196 AIKNNIDAFKSEHPS
+196 AIKIKIDALSDPTT

-223 STFKYYLDVFKNND
+223 STLKYYLDVFKNND
-237 ALGEQLDRD
+237 ALGEQLDRE
-246 IAEKKNNIAQLES
+246 IADAKNELASLES
-259 ENTKADN
+259 KNADAG
-266 NKPRINSE
+266 KTQQPAINAK

-309 TAENIKNGSG
+309 EAEAIKKEG
-319 DDKKGDDKKDKKG
+319 DDKKEKKEDKKG
-332 GEKGYQT
+332 GEKEYQK
-339 HVEKFKTDIYYEII
+339 HVENFKTTIYYEII

-381 KVLAAMKDLLD
+381 KVLATMKDLLD
-392 KQLSKLKGI
+392 KQLSKLKSI
-401 IDELIATNKQ
+401 IDDLIATNKQ
-411 EYIEQIKEIRGI
+411 EYIEQIKEIRKI

-436 ITSLIVA
+436 ITTLIVA
-443 EETEIEKLLAI
+443 EEAEIEKLLAI

-474 NKHYED
+474 NKYYED
-480 KYKAIKLL
+480 KYKAIDDL
-488 NEKIENLK
+488 NSKIEDLK
-496 KIIKESEGIEDD
+496 KIIKENEGIEDD
-508 GDPFEKKGNAMMLS
+508 GDPFEKKGNSMMLN

-549 VTIDTLKQDD
+549 ITIDNLKQDD

-583 AIFIC
+583 IIFIC

-626 LIVLSVIVINYDS
+626 LIILSVIVINYDS

-661 VLLFVLFIGLIL
+661 IMLFVLFIGLIL

-705 SKETSDLRLSQK
+705 SKDTSDLRLSQK

-725 LDIIT
+725 MDIIT

>member
-96 EGFTYFKDDAKL
+96 EGFTYFKSDAEKVKTLNGIVDD
-108 KDIIGI
+108 
-114 GDNIIKAIKDRVK
+114 IIKAIKDRVE
-127 VDNTPAIIG
+127 VDNKPATG
-136 TAASDKR
+136 DA
-143 LTRPAI
+143 PAVE
-149 IGTAASDKRLTR
+149 KKLTR

-169 IEECITAQGIVE
+169 IEECINGQGIE
-181 GESGGKYVNYKTAAD
+181 GDKATEYASYKIAAD
-196 AIKNNIDAFKSEHPS
+196 AIKAKIEALYTAELNK
-211 DKDNAL
+211 KDDIN

-237 ALGEQLDRD
+237 ALGEQLDRQ
-246 IAEKKNNIAQLES
+246 IAEKKNLIAQLES
-259 ENTKADN
+259 ENTKTDTK
-266 NKPRINSE
+266 KPEINAA

-309 TAENIKNGSG
+309 TAENIKKGSG
-319 DDKKGDDKKDKKG
+319 DDKKGEDKKDKKE

-339 HVEKFKTDIYYEII
+339 HVENFKTTIYYEII

-401 IDELIATNKQ
+401 IDELVATNKQ
-411 EYIEQIKEIRGI
+411 EYIEQIKEIKAI

-480 KYKAIKLL
+480 KYKAIKDL
-488 NEKIENLK
+488 NDKIENLK
-496 KIIKESEGIEDD
+496 KIIKENEGIEDD
-508 GDPFEKKGNAMMLS
+508 GDPFEKKGNSMMLN

-549 VTIDTLKQDD
+549 ITIDNLKQDD
-559 RLYQRFNANN
+559 RLYQRFNVNN
-569 LDPFEVLKVSFQDK
+569 LDPFKVLKVSFQDK
-583 AIFIC
+583 IIFIC

-725 LDIIT
+725 MDIIT

>member
-30 SKEIE
+30 TKEIE

-91 LITIL
+91 LINIL
-96 EGFTYFKDDAKL
+96 ENFTYFNGDVKL
-108 KDIIGI
+108 KEIIGI
-114 GDNIIKAIKDRVK
+114 GDDIIKAIKDRVA
-127 VDNTPAIIG
+127 VDNKPATG
-136 TAASDKR
+136 TAASDNK
-143 LTRPAI
+143 
-149 IGTAASDKRLTR
+149 LTR

-181 GESGGKYVNYKTAAD
+181 GESGGKYENYKTAAE
-196 AIKNNIDAFKSEHPS
+196 AIKNKIDALYTAEPNK
-211 DKDNAL
+211 KDDIN

-223 STFKYYLDVFKNND
+223 STFKYYLAVFKNND
-237 ALGEQLDRD
+237 ELGEQLDRL
-246 IAEKKNNIAQLES
+246 IADKKNAIAQLES
-259 ENTKADN
+259 DNADATKKKQPEINTA
-266 NKPRINSE
+266 

-309 TAENIKNGSG
+309 TAENIKKGSG
-319 DDKKGDDKKDKKG
+319 DEKKEDKKDKKD
-332 GEKGYQT
+332 GEKGYQA
-339 HVEKFKTDIYYEII
+339 HVENFKTTIYYEII

-401 IDELIATNKQ
+401 IDELVATNKL
-411 EYIEQIKEIRGI
+411 EYIEQIKEIKAI

-454 NAEQSKTLNS
+454 NAEQSKTLSS

-480 KYKAIKLL
+480 KYKAIKDL
-488 NEKIENLK
+488 NDKIENLK
-496 KIIKESEGIEDD
+496 KIIKENEGIEDD
-508 GDPFEKKGNAMMLS
+508 GDPFEKKGNSMMLN

-549 VTIDTLKQDD
+549 ITIDNLKQDD
-559 RLYQRFNANN
+559 RLYQRFNVNN
-569 LDPFEVLKVSFQDK
+569 LDPFKVLKVSFQDK
-583 AIFIC
+583 IIFIC

-725 LDIIT
+725 MDIIT

>member
-96 EGFTYFKDDAKL
+96 EGFTYFKDDTKL
-108 KDIIGI
+108 KEIIGI

-127 VDNTPAIIG
+127 VDNTPAID
-136 TAASDKR
+136 TAA
-143 LTRPAI
+143 T
-149 IGTAASDKRLTR
+149 DKRLTR

-169 IEECITAQGIVE
+169 IEECINGQGIE
-181 GESGGKYVNYKTAAD
+181 GYRVTEYASYKTAVD
-196 AIKNNIDAFKSEHPS
+196 AIKINIDKLTFEPAS

-237 ALGEQLDRD
+237 ELGEQLDRL
-246 IAEKKNNIAQLES
+246 IADKKNAIAQLES
-259 ENTKADN
+259 ENTDAGKK
-266 NKPRINSE
+266 KPEINAA

-309 TAENIKNGSG
+309 TAENIKKGSG
-319 DDKKGDDKKDKKG
+319 DEKKEDKKEKKG
-332 GEKGYQT
+332 GENDYQA
-339 HVEKFKTDIYYEII
+339 HVENFKTTIYYEII

-401 IDELIATNKQ
+401 IDELVATNKL
-411 EYIEQIKEIRGI
+411 EYIEQIKEIKAI

-480 KYKAIKLL
+480 KYKAIKDL
-488 NEKIENLK
+488 NDKIENLK
-496 KIIKESEGIEDD
+496 KIIKENEGIEDD
-508 GDPFEKKGNAMMLS
+508 GDPFEKKGNSMMLN

-549 VTIDTLKQDD
+549 ITIDNLKQDD
-559 RLYQRFNANN
+559 RLYQRFNVNN
-569 LDPFEVLKVSFQDK
+569 LDPFKVLKVSFQDK
-583 AIFIC
+583 IIFIC

-725 LDIIT
+725 MDIIT
-730 MIVFI
+730 MIIFI
-735 FSSLLILIM
+735 FTALLILII

>member
-96 EGFTYFKDDAKL
+96 EGFTYFNGDAKL

-114 GDNIIKAIKDRVK
+114 GDDIIKAIKDRVV
-127 VDNTPAIIG
+127 VDNTPAII
-136 TAASDKR
+136 S
-143 LTRPAI
+143 
-149 IGTAASDKRLTR
+149 TAASDKRLTR

-181 GESGGKYVNYKTAAD
+181 GESGGKYVNYKIAAV
-196 AIKNNIDAFKSEHPS
+196 AIKTKIDAVSNAS

-237 ALGEQLDRD
+237 ELGEQLDRD

-259 ENTKADN
+259 DNTKLDDK
-266 NKPRINSE
+266 KPKINSE

-309 TAENIKNGSG
+309 TAENIKKGSG

-339 HVEKFKTDIYYEII
+339 HVENFKTTIYYEII

>member
-96 EGFTYFKDDAKL
+96 EGFTYFKDDTKL
-108 KDIIGI
+108 KEIIGI

-127 VDNTPAIIG
+127 VDNTPAID
-136 TAASDKR
+136 TAA
-143 LTRPAI
+143 T
-149 IGTAASDKRLTR
+149 DKRLTR

-169 IEECITAQGIVE
+169 IEECINGQGIE
-181 GESGGKYVNYKTAAD
+181 GYRVTEYASYKTAVD
-196 AIKNNIDAFKSEHPS
+196 AIKINIDKLTFEPAS

-237 ALGEQLDRD
+237 ELGEQLDRL
-246 IAEKKNNIAQLES
+246 IADKKNAIAQLES
-259 ENTKADN
+259 ENTDAGKK
-266 NKPRINSE
+266 KPEINAA

-309 TAENIKNGSG
+309 TAENIKKGSG
-319 DDKKGDDKKDKKG
+319 DEKKEDKKEKKG
-332 GEKGYQT
+332 GENDYQA
-339 HVEKFKTDIYYEII
+339 HVENFKTTIYYEII

-401 IDELIATNKQ
+401 IDELVATNKL
-411 EYIEQIKEIRGI
+411 EYIEQIKEIKAI

-480 KYKAIKLL
+480 KYKAIKDL
-488 NEKIENLK
+488 NDKIENLK
-496 KIIKESEGIEDD
+496 KIIKENEGIEDD
-508 GDPFEKKGNAMMLS
+508 GDPFEKKGNSMMLN

-549 VTIDTLKQDD
+549 ITIDNLKQDD
-559 RLYQRFNANN
+559 RLYQRFNVNN
-569 LDPFEVLKVSFQDK
+569 LDPFKVLKVSFQDK
-583 AIFIC
+583 IIFIC

-725 LDIIT
+725 MDIIT

>member
-6 NNVSKQNTE
+6 NNVPKQNTE
-15 TGLSPKDMYKSLKDI
+15 TNLSPKDMYKSLKDI

-35 KVYKKLSK
+35 KIYKKLSK

-91 LITIL
+91 LINIL
-96 EGFTYFKDDAKL
+96 EKFTYFKD
-108 KDIIGI
+108 KDKDKDENVKTLNEIA
-114 GDNIIKAIKDRVK
+114 DDIIKAIKVRVDE
-127 VDNTPAIIG
+127 DNKKIKDD
-136 TAASDKR
+136 AATDTEK
-143 LTRPAI
+143 
-149 IGTAASDKRLTR
+149 GLTR

-169 IEECITAQGIVE
+169 IEECITTEANVE
-181 GESGGKYVNYKTAAD
+181 SYKNAAET
-196 AIKNNIDAFKSEHPS
+196 IKNKISPLYSIEPTKKEIINKYI
-211 DKDNAL
+211 
-217 KFLRYI
+217 RYI

-237 ALGEQLDRD
+237 ALGEQLDRQ
-246 IAEKKNNIAQLES
+246 IAEKKNKIAELES
-259 ENTKADN
+259 QDTDAGKK
-266 NKPRINSE
+266 KPEINAK
-274 NEQLRKLHEENKSI
+274 NEQLRKLHEDNKSI

-309 TAENIKNGSG
+309 EAEAIKKGNEEKK
-319 DDKKGDDKKDKKG
+319 DDKKDDKKG
-332 GEKGYQT
+332 GEKEYQK
-339 HVEKFKTDIYYEII
+339 HVEDFKTAIYYEII

-381 KVLAAMKDLLD
+381 KVLATMKDLLD
-392 KQLSKLKGI
+392 KQLSKLKSI
-401 IDELIATNKQ
+401 IDDLIATNKQ
-411 EYIEQIKEIRGI
+411 EYIEQIKEIRKI

-436 ITSLIVA
+436 ITTLIVA
-443 EETEIEKLLAI
+443 EEAEIEKLLAI

-474 NKHYED
+474 NKYYED
-480 KYKAIKLL
+480 KYKTIDDL
-488 NEKIENLK
+488 NSKIEDLK
-496 KIIKESEGIEDD
+496 KIIKENEGIEDD
-508 GDPFEKKGNAMMLS
+508 GDPFEKKGNSMMLN

-549 VTIDTLKQDD
+549 ITIDNLKQDD
-559 RLYQRFNANN
+559 RLYQRFNVNN

-583 AIFIC
+583 IIFIC

-626 LIVLSVIVINYDS
+626 LIILSVIVINYDS

-705 SKETSDLRLSQK
+705 SKDTSDLRLSQK

-725 LDIIT
+725 MDIIT

>member
-96 EGFTYFKDDAKL
+96 EGFTYFKSDNVKTLNGIAES
-108 KDIIGI
+108 II
-114 GDNIIKAIKDRVK
+114 DAIKGRVE
-127 VDNTPAIIG
+127 VDNKLPDG
-136 TAASDKR
+136 TA
-143 LTRPAI
+143 T
-149 IGTAASDKRLTR
+149 DKRLTR

-169 IEECITAQGIVE
+169 IEECITGAESIVQE
-181 GESGGKYVNYKTAAD
+181 DSLEKYKIYKTAAV
-196 AIKNNIDAFKSEHPS
+196 AIKTKIDAFGTAS

-237 ALGEQLDRD
+237 ELGEQLDRK
-246 IAEKKNNIAQLES
+246 IAEKKNLIAQLES
-259 ENTKADN
+259 ENTKSDDK
-266 NKPRINSE
+266 KPKINSE

-309 TAENIKNGSG
+309 TAENIKKGSG
-319 DDKKGDDKKDKKG
+319 DEKKGEDKKDKKE
-332 GEKGYQT
+332 GEKGYQA
-339 HVEKFKTDIYYEII
+339 HVENFKTTIYYEII

-411 EYIEQIKEIRGI
+411 EYIEQIKEIKAI

-454 NAEQSKTLNS
+454 NAEQSKTLSS

-480 KYKAIKLL
+480 KYKAIKDL
-488 NEKIENLK
+488 NDKIENLK
-496 KIIKESEGIEDD
+496 KIIKENEGIEDD
-508 GDPFEKKGNAMMLS
+508 GDPFEKKGNSMMLN

-549 VTIDTLKQDD
+549 ITIDNLKQDD
-559 RLYQRFNANN
+559 RLYQRFNVNN
-569 LDPFEVLKVSFQDK
+569 LDPFKVLKVSFQDK
-583 AIFIC
+583 IIFIC

-725 LDIIT
+725 MDIIT

>member
-6 NNVSKQNTE
+6 NNVPKQNTE
-15 TGLSPKDMYKSLKDI
+15 TNLSPKDMYKSLKDI

-35 KVYKKLSK
+35 KIYKKLSK

-91 LITIL
+91 LINIL
-96 EGFTYFKDDAKL
+96 ENFTYIKD
-108 KDIIGI
+108 KDNVKTLNDIAES
-114 GDNIIKAIKDRVK
+114 IIKAIKDRVA
-127 VDNTPAIIG
+127 VDNTPA
-136 TAASDKR
+136 AA
-143 LTRPAI
+143 PA
-149 IGTAASDKRLTR
+149 AEKRLTR

-169 IEECITAQGIVE
+169 IDECITAEGISE
-181 GESGGKYVNYKTAAD
+181 GETGGKYLEYKNAAD
-196 AIKNNIDAFKSEHPS
+196 AIKIKITAELSKPHL
-211 DKDNAL
+211 L
-217 KFLRYI
+217 KASIEKYIRYI

-237 ALGEQLDRD
+237 ALGEQLDRE
-246 IAEKKNNIAQLES
+246 IAEAKNELASLES
-259 ENTKADN
+259 KNADAG
-266 NKPRINSE
+266 KTQQPAINAK
-274 NEQLRKLHEENKSI
+274 NEQLRKLHEDNKSI

-309 TAENIKNGSG
+309 EAEAIKKGN
-319 DDKKGDDKKDKKG
+319 DEKKEDKKDDKKG
-332 GEKGYQT
+332 GEKEYQK
-339 HVEKFKTDIYYEII
+339 HVETFKTAIYYEII

-381 KVLAAMKDLLD
+381 KVLATMKDLLD
-392 KQLSKLKGI
+392 KQLSKLKSI
-401 IDELIATNKQ
+401 IDDLIATNKQ
-411 EYIEQIKEIRGI
+411 EYIEQIKEIRKI

-436 ITSLIVA
+436 ITTLIVA
-443 EETEIEKLLAI
+443 EEAEIEKLLAI

-474 NKHYED
+474 NKYYED
-480 KYKAIKLL
+480 KYKAIDDL
-488 NEKIENLK
+488 NSKIEDLK
-496 KIIKESEGIEDD
+496 KIIKENEGIEDD
-508 GDPFEKKGNAMMLS
+508 GDPFEKKGNSMMLN

-549 VTIDTLKQDD
+549 ITIDNLKQDD

-583 AIFIC
+583 IIFIC

-626 LIVLSVIVINYDS
+626 LIILSVIVINYDS

-661 VLLFVLFIGLIL
+661 IMLFVLFIGLIL

-705 SKETSDLRLSQK
+705 SKDTSDLRLSQK

-725 LDIIT
+725 MDIIT

>member
-96 EGFTYFKDDAKL
+96 EGFTYFKDKNANVEKL
-108 KDIIGI
+108 NGI
-114 GDNIIKAIKDRVK
+114 AEDIIKAIKIRVE
-127 VDNTPAIIG
+127 VDNK
-136 TAASDKR
+136 DKGEN
-143 LTRPAI
+143 I
-149 IGTAASDKRLTR
+149 LTR

-169 IEECITAQGIVE
+169 IEECITSAEGIVE
-181 GESGGKYVNYKTAAD
+181 GQDDKYKSYKDTTIRINTSINDLKLDPAT
-196 AIKNNIDAFKSEHPS
+196 

-237 ALGEQLDRD
+237 VLGEQLDRL
-246 IAEKKNNIAQLES
+246 IAEKKNEIAVLES
-259 ENTKADN
+259 DN
-266 NKPRINSE
+266 SDTAKKNQSQINAK

-309 TAENIKNGSG
+309 TAENIKKGSG
-319 DDKKGDDKKDKKG
+319 DEKKGDDKKDKKD
-332 GEKGYQT
+332 GEKGYQA
-339 HVEKFKTDIYYEII
+339 HVENFKTTIYYEII

-411 EYIEQIKEIRGI
+411 EYIEQIKEIKAI

-480 KYKAIKLL
+480 KYKAIKDL
-488 NEKIENLK
+488 NDKIENLK
-496 KIIKESEGIEDD
+496 KIIKENEGIEDD
-508 GDPFEKKGNAMMLS
+508 GDPFEKKGNSMMLN

-549 VTIDTLKQDD
+549 ITIDNLKQDD
-559 RLYQRFNANN
+559 RLYQRFNVNN
-569 LDPFEVLKVSFQDK
+569 LDPFKVLKVSFQDK
-583 AIFIC
+583 IIFIC

-725 LDIIT
+725 MDIIT

>member
-6 NNVSKQNTE
+6 NNVPKQNTE
-15 TGLSPKDMYKSLKDI
+15 TNLSPKDMYKSLKDI
-30 SKEIE
+30 TKEIE
-35 KVYKKLSK
+35 KIYKKLSK

-91 LITIL
+91 LINIL
-96 EGFTYFKDDAKL
+96 ENFTYFKDKENVKTLNDIAESIIAAIKARVL
-108 KDIIGI
+108 KDNQG
-114 GDNIIKAIKDRVK
+114 
-127 VDNTPAIIG
+127 NTPAP
-136 TAASDKR
+136 AA
-143 LTRPAI
+143 PAADAP
-149 IGTAASDKRLTR
+149 AAAAPAADKRLTR

-169 IEECITAQGIVE
+169 IEECITT
-181 GESGGKYVNYKTAAD
+181 ESNDEVNKIAAD
-196 AIKNNIDAFKSEHPS
+196 AIKINELNTAKPNKKEIINKYI
-211 DKDNAL
+211 
-217 KFLRYI
+217 RYI
-223 STFKYYLDVFKNND
+223 STLKYYLDVFKNND

-246 IAEKKNNIAQLES
+246 IADAKNELANLES
-259 ENTKADN
+259 KNADAG
-266 NKPRINSE
+266 KTQQPAINAK
-274 NEQLRKLHEENKSI
+274 NEQLRKLHEDNKSI

-309 TAENIKNGSG
+309 EAEAI
-319 DDKKGDDKKDKKG
+319 KKGSEDKKDKKD
-332 GEKGYQT
+332 GEKEYQK
-339 HVEKFKTDIYYEII
+339 HVENFKTAIYYEII

-368 DNNNEKIELNERK
+368 DNNNEKIELNDRK
-381 KVLAAMKDLLD
+381 KLLATMKDLLD
-392 KQLSKLKGI
+392 KQLSKLKSI
-401 IDELIATNKQ
+401 IDDLIATNKQ
-411 EYIEQIKEIRGI
+411 EYIEQIKEIRKI

-436 ITSLIVA
+436 ITTLIVA
-443 EETEIEKLLAI
+443 EEAEIEKLLAI

-474 NKHYED
+474 NKYYED
-480 KYKAIKLL
+480 KYKAIDDL
-488 NEKIENLK
+488 NNKIEDLK
-496 KIIKESEGIEDD
+496 KIIKENEGIEDD
-508 GDPFEKKGNAMMLS
+508 GDPFEKKGNSMMLN

-549 VTIDTLKQDD
+549 ITIDNLKQDD

-583 AIFIC
+583 IIFIC

-626 LIVLSVIVINYDS
+626 LIILSVIVINYDS

-661 VLLFVLFIGLIL
+661 IMLFVLFIGLIL

-705 SKETSDLRLSQK
+705 SKDTSDLRLSQK

-725 LDIIT
+725 MDIIT

>member
-6 NNVSKQNTE
+6 NNVPKQNTE
-15 TGLSPKDMYKSLKDI
+15 TNLSPKDMYKSLKDI
-30 SKEIE
+30 TKEIE
-35 KVYKKLSK
+35 KIYKKLSK

-91 LITIL
+91 LINIL
-96 EGFTYFKDDAKL
+96 ENFTYFKD
-108 KDIIGI
+108 KDYVKTLNGI
-114 GDNIIKAIKDRVK
+114 ADDIIKAIKARVDE
-127 VDNTPAIIG
+127 DNVHEG
-136 TAASDKR
+136 TG
-143 LTRPAI
+143 PE
-149 IGTAASDKRLTR
+149 KRLTR

-169 IEECITAQGIVE
+169 IEECITAEGISQGDAE
-181 GESGGKYVNYKTAAD
+181 GKYAQYKNAAD
-196 AIKNNIDAFKSEHPS
+196 AIKKKIDTELSNKSL
-211 DKDNAL
+211 L
-217 KFLRYI
+217 KASIEKYIRYI

-246 IAEKKNNIAQLES
+246 IADAKNELATLES
-259 ENTKADN
+259 KNADAGKTHQPAINTK
-266 NKPRINSE
+266 
-274 NEQLRKLHEENKSI
+274 NEQLRKFHEENKSI

-309 TAENIKNGSG
+309 EAEAIKKRG
-319 DDKKGDDKKDKKG
+319 DDKKEDKKDEKKG
-332 GEKGYQT
+332 GEKEYQK
-339 HVEKFKTDIYYEII
+339 HVENFKTAIYYEII

-381 KVLAAMKDLLD
+381 KLLATMKDLLD
-392 KQLSKLKGI
+392 KQLSKLKSI
-401 IDELIATNKQ
+401 IDDLIATNKQ
-411 EYIEQIKEIRGI
+411 EYIEQIKEIRKI

-436 ITSLIVA
+436 ITTLIVA
-443 EETEIEKLLAI
+443 EEAEIEKLLAI

-464 IKQQGGEKKS
+464 IKQVGGEKKS
-474 NKHYED
+474 NKYYED
-480 KYKAIKLL
+480 KYKAIDDL
-488 NEKIENLK
+488 NNKIEDLK
-496 KIIKESEGIEDD
+496 KIIKENEGIEDD
-508 GDPFEKKGNAMMLS
+508 GDPFEKKGNSMMLN

-549 VTIDTLKQDD
+549 ITIDTLKQDD

-583 AIFIC
+583 IIFIC

-626 LIVLSVIVINYDS
+626 LIILSVIVINYDS

-661 VLLFVLFIGLIL
+661 IMLFVIFIMLIL

-705 SKETSDLRLSQK
+705 SKDTSDLRLSQK

-725 LDIIT
+725 MDIIT

>member
-6 NNVSKQNTE
+6 NNVPKQNTE
-15 TGLSPKDMYKSLKDI
+15 TNLSPKDMYKSLKDI
-30 SKEIE
+30 TKEIE
-35 KVYKKLSK
+35 KIYKKLSK

-91 LITIL
+91 LINIL
-96 EGFTYFKDDAKL
+96 ESFTYFKDEEIVKKL
-108 KDIIGI
+108 NGI
-114 GDNIIKAIKDRVK
+114 AENIITAIKDRVV
-127 VDNTPAIIG
+127 VDNVSVPSG
-136 TAASDKR
+136 T
-143 LTRPAI
+143 
-149 IGTAASDKRLTR
+149 GTEKRLTR

-169 IEECITAQGIVE
+169 IEECINAESIISE
-181 GESGGKYVNYKTAAD
+181 GDAGKYIQYKNAAD
-196 AIKNNIDAFKSEHPS
+196 AIKTKIE
-211 DKDNAL
+211 AL
-217 KFLRYI
+217 TAKKEIINKYIRYI
-223 STFKYYLDVFKNND
+223 STLKYYLDVFKNND
-237 ALGEQLDRD
+237 ALGEQLDRL
-246 IAEKKNNIAQLES
+246 IAEKKNKIAELES
-259 ENTKADN
+259 ENTKADA
-266 NKPRINSE
+266 NKPKINTA
-274 NEQLRKLHEENKSI
+274 NEELRKLHEDNKSI

-309 TAENIKNGSG
+309 EAEAIKKGNEEKK
-319 DDKKGDDKKDKKG
+319 DDKKDDKKG
-332 GEKGYQT
+332 GEKEYQK
-339 HVEKFKTDIYYEII
+339 HVETFKTAIYYEII

-381 KVLAAMKDLLD
+381 KVLATMKDLLD
-392 KQLSKLKGI
+392 KQLSKLKSI
-401 IDELIATNKQ
+401 IDDLIATNKQ
-411 EYIEQIKEIRGI
+411 EYIEQIKEIRKI

-436 ITSLIVA
+436 ITTLIVA
-443 EETEIEKLLAI
+443 EEAEIEKLLAI

-474 NKHYED
+474 NKYYED
-480 KYKAIKLL
+480 KYKAIDDL
-488 NEKIENLK
+488 NNKIEDLK
-496 KIIKESEGIEDD
+496 KIIKENEGIEDD
-508 GDPFEKKGNAMMLS
+508 GDPFEKKGNSMMLN

-549 VTIDTLKQDD
+549 ITIDNLKQDD

-583 AIFIC
+583 IIFIC

-626 LIVLSVIVINYDS
+626 LIILSVIVINYDS

-661 VLLFVLFIGLIL
+661 IMLFVLFIGLIL

-705 SKETSDLRLSQK
+705 SKDTSDLRLSQK

-725 LDIIT
+725 MDIIT

>member
-6 NNVSKQNTE
+6 NNVPKQNNE
-15 TGLSPKDMYKSLKDI
+15 TNLSPKDMYKSLKDI

-35 KVYKKLSK
+35 KIYKKLSK
-43 DESFPEILDIIKK
+43 DESFTEILDIIKK

-91 LITIL
+91 LINIL
-96 EGFTYFKDDAKL
+96 ENFTYFKD
-108 KDIIGI
+108 KDKDNVKTLNGI
-114 GDNIIKAIKDRVK
+114 ADDIIKAIKDRVEA
-127 VDNTPAIIG
+127 DNKPDG
-136 TAASDKR
+136 TE
-143 LTRPAI
+143 
-149 IGTAASDKRLTR
+149 KRLTR

-169 IEECITAQGIVE
+169 IEECINAEGI
-181 GESGGKYVNYKTAAD
+181 SDARKYIQYKNAAD
-196 AIKNNIDAFKSEHPS
+196 AIKTKIE
-211 DKDNAL
+211 AL
-217 KFLRYI
+217 SAKKEIIEKYIRYI

-246 IAEKKNNIAQLES
+246 IAEKKNEIAQLES
-259 ENTKADN
+259 ENVSSA
-266 NKPRINSE
+266 KPKQSDINAK

-302 IFKIVEE
+302 IFKIVDEE
-309 TAENIKNGSG
+309 AELI
-319 DDKKGDDKKDKKG
+319 KKGNEEKKDEKKDDKKG
-332 GEKGYQT
+332 GEKEYQK
-339 HVEKFKTDIYYEII
+339 HVENFKTTIYYEII

-381 KVLAAMKDLLD
+381 KVLATMKDLLD
-392 KQLSKLKGI
+392 KQLSKLKSI
-401 IDELIATNKQ
+401 IDDLIATNKQ
-411 EYIEQIKEIRGI
+411 EYTEQIKEIRAI
-423 FKDYEK
+423 FKGYEK

-436 ITSLIVA
+436 ITTLIVG
-443 EETEIEKLLAI
+443 EEAEIEKLLAI

-464 IKQQGGEKKS
+464 IKQQGGEKQS
-474 NKHYED
+474 NKYYED
-480 KYKAIKLL
+480 KYKEIKALIV
-488 NEKIENLK
+488 KIDDLK
-496 KIIKESEGIEDD
+496 KIIKENEGIEDD
-508 GDPFEKKGNAMMLS
+508 GDPFEKKGNSTMLN

-544 SGAKG
+544 SAAKG
-549 VTIDTLKQDD
+549 ITIDTLKQDD

-569 LDPFEVLKVSFQDK
+569 LDPFEVLKISFQDK
-583 AIFIC
+583 IIFIC

-626 LIVLSVIVINYDS
+626 LIILSVIVINYDS

-661 VLLFVLFIGLIL
+661 IMLFVLFIGLIL

-705 SKETSDLRLSQK
+705 SKDISDLRLSQK

-725 LDIIT
+725 MDIIT

>member
-6 NNVSKQNTE
+6 NNVPKQNTE
-15 TGLSPKDMYKSLKDI
+15 TNLSPKDMYKSLKDI
-30 SKEIE
+30 TKEIE
-35 KVYKKLSK
+35 KIYKKLSK

-91 LITIL
+91 LINIL
-96 EGFTYFKDDAKL
+96 ENFTYFKD
-108 KDIIGI
+108 KDNVKTLNGI
-114 GDNIIKAIKDRVK
+114 ADDIIKAIKDRVV
-127 VDNTPAIIG
+127 VDNTPVAGG
-136 TAASDKR
+136 TAA
-143 LTRPAI
+143 
-149 IGTAASDKRLTR
+149 DKRLTR

-181 GESGGKYVNYKTAAD
+181 GDSGQKYETYKNAAE
-196 AIKNNIDAFKSEHPS
+196 AIKIKIDALKSNPAT

-223 STFKYYLDVFKNND
+223 STFKYYLDIFKNND
-237 ALGEQLDRD
+237 ALGEQLDRL
-246 IAEKKNNIAQLES
+246 IADAKNELATLES
-259 ENTKADN
+259 KNVDAGKTQQSK
-266 NKPRINSE
+266 INAK
-274 NEQLRKLHEENKSI
+274 NEELRKLHEDNKSI

-309 TAENIKNGSG
+309 EAEAIKKG
-319 DDKKGDDKKDKKG
+319 GDDKKDEKKG
-332 GEKGYQT
+332 GEKEYQK
-339 HVEKFKTDIYYEII
+339 HVENFKTAIYYEII

-368 DNNNEKIELNERK
+368 DNNNEKIELNDRK
-381 KVLAAMKDLLD
+381 KLLATMKDLLD
-392 KQLSKLKGI
+392 KQLSKLKSI
-401 IDELIATNKQ
+401 IDDLIATNKQ
-411 EYIEQIKEIRGI
+411 EYIEQIKEIRKI

-436 ITSLIVA
+436 ITTLIVA
-443 EETEIEKLLAI
+443 EEAEIEKLLAI

-464 IKQQGGEKKS
+464 IKQVGGEKKS
-474 NKHYED
+474 NKYYED
-480 KYKAIKLL
+480 KYKAIDDL
-488 NEKIENLK
+488 NNKIEDLK
-496 KIIKESEGIEDD
+496 KIIKENEGIEDD
-508 GDPFEKKGNAMMLS
+508 GDPFEKKGNSMMLN

-549 VTIDTLKQDD
+549 ITIDNLKQDD

-583 AIFIC
+583 IIFIC

-626 LIVLSVIVINYDS
+626 LIILSVIVINYDS

-661 VLLFVLFIGLIL
+661 IMLFVIFIMLIL

-705 SKETSDLRLSQK
+705 SKDTSDLRLSQK

-725 LDIIT
+725 MDIIT

>member
-1 MNNIR
+1 M
-6 NNVSKQNTE
+6 
-15 TGLSPKDMYKSLKDI
+15 
-30 SKEIE
+30 
-35 KVYKKLSK
+35 
-43 DESFPEILDIIKK
+43 
-56 EFINNNISNIENYL
+56 
-70 SNTKVSDYKN
+70 
-80 FNPKIIKILEI
+80 
-91 LITIL
+91 
-96 EGFTYFKDDAKL
+96 
-108 KDIIGI
+108 
-114 GDNIIKAIKDRVK
+114 
-127 VDNTPAIIG
+127 
-136 TAASDKR
+136 
-143 LTRPAI
+143 
-149 IGTAASDKRLTR
+149 
-161 PAANLSKY
+161 
-169 IEECITAQGIVE
+169 
-181 GESGGKYVNYKTAAD
+181 
-196 AIKNNIDAFKSEHPS
+196 
-211 DKDNAL
+211 
-217 KFLRYI
+217 
-223 STFKYYLDVFKNND
+223 
-237 ALGEQLDRD
+237 QLDRY
-246 IAEKKNNIAQLES
+246 IAEKKNEIAQLES
-259 ENTKADN
+259 ENIGAA
-266 NKPRINSE
+266 KPKQPQINAA
-274 NEQLRKLHEENKSI
+274 NEQLRKLHEDNKSI

-309 TAENIKNGSG
+309 TAENIKKGSG
-319 DDKKGDDKKDKKG
+319 DTKKDDKKDKKD
-332 GEKGYQT
+332 GEKDYQA

-368 DNNNEKIELNERK
+368 DNNNEKIELNDRK
-381 KVLAAMKDLLD
+381 KILATMKDLLD
-392 KQLSKLKGI
+392 KQLSKLKSI
-401 IDELIATNKQ
+401 IDELVATNKN
-411 EYIEQIKEIRGI
+411 EYIEQIKEIRAI

-429 EKEYKDS
+429 EKEYKDT

-454 NAEQSKTLNS
+454 NAEQSKTLSS

-474 NKHYED
+474 NKYYED
-480 KYKAIKLL
+480 KYKAIKDL
-488 NEKIENLK
+488 NSKIEDLK
-496 KIIKESEGIEDD
+496 KIIKENEGIEDD
-508 GDPFEKKGNAMMLS
+508 GDPFEKKGNSMMLN
-522 ANDGIISIYKNI
+522 ANDGIKSINKNI
-534 WNDYLKETKK
+534 WNDYVKETKK
-544 SGAKG
+544 NGAKG

-569 LDPFEVLKVSFQDK
+569 LDPFEILKISFQDK

-626 LIVLSVIVINYDS
+626 LIVLSVLVINYDS

-725 LDIIT
+725 MDIIT

>member
-6 NNVSKQNTE
+6 NNVPKQNNE
-15 TGLSPKDMYKSLKDI
+15 TNLSPKDMYKSLKDI

-35 KVYKKLSK
+35 KIYKKLSK
-43 DESFPEILDIIKK
+43 DESFTEILDIIKK

-91 LITIL
+91 LINIL
-96 EGFTYFKDDAKL
+96 ENFTYFKDTDTDKVKTL
-108 KDIIGI
+108 NDIAESII
-114 GDNIIKAIKDRVK
+114 ANIKGRIA
-127 VDNTPAIIG
+127 VDNDPSG
-136 TAASDKR
+136 TE
-143 LTRPAI
+143 
-149 IGTAASDKRLTR
+149 KRLTR

-169 IEECITAQGIVE
+169 IEECITAESISQGDA
-181 GESGGKYVNYKTAAD
+181 GGIYAQYKDAANVIKTSITSLYNSKLTKKEIYEKY
-196 AIKNNIDAFKSEHPS
+196 I
-211 DKDNAL
+211 
-217 KFLRYI
+217 RYI

-237 ALGEQLDRD
+237 ALGEQLDRE
-246 IAEKKNNIAQLES
+246 IAEKKNELTQLES
-259 ENTKADN
+259 DNVGSTKP
-266 NKPRINSE
+266 KQSEINAK
-274 NEQLRKLHEENKSI
+274 NEQLRKLHEDNKSI

-302 IFKIVEE
+302 IFKIVDEE
-309 TAENIKNGSG
+309 AELI
-319 DDKKGDDKKDKKG
+319 KKGNDDKKDKKDDKKG
-332 GEKGYQT
+332 GEKEYQK
-339 HVEKFKTDIYYEII
+339 HVENFKTTIYYEII

-381 KVLAAMKDLLD
+381 KLLATMKDLLD
-392 KQLSKLKGI
+392 KQLSKLKSI
-401 IDELIATNKQ
+401 IDNLIDTSKL
-411 EYIEQIKEIRGI
+411 EYTEQIKEIRKF

-436 ITSLIVA
+436 ITTLIVA
-443 EETEIEKLLAI
+443 EEAEIEKLLAI

-464 IKQQGGEKKS
+464 IKQQGGEKQS
-474 NKHYED
+474 NKYYED
-480 KYKAIKLL
+480 KYKDIKALIV
-488 NEKIENLK
+488 KIDDLK
-496 KIIKESEGIEDD
+496 KIIKENEGIEDD
-508 GDPFEKKGNAMMLS
+508 GDPFEKKGNSTMLN

-544 SGAKG
+544 SAAKG
-549 VTIDTLKQDD
+549 ITIDTLKQDD

-569 LDPFEVLKVSFQDK
+569 LDPFEVLKISFQDK
-583 AIFIC
+583 IIFIC

-626 LIVLSVIVINYDS
+626 LIILSVIVINYDS

-661 VLLFVLFIGLIL
+661 IMLFVLFIGLIL

-705 SKETSDLRLSQK
+705 SKDTSDLRLSQK

-725 LDIIT
+725 MDIIT

>member
-6 NNVSKQNTE
+6 NNVPKQNTE
-15 TGLSPKDMYKSLKDI
+15 TNLSPKDMYKSLKDI
-30 SKEIE
+30 TKEIE
-35 KVYKKLSK
+35 KIYKKLSK

-91 LITIL
+91 LINIL
-96 EGFTYFKDDAKL
+96 ENFTYFKDEDVKTL
-108 KDIIGI
+108 NGI
-114 GDNIIKAIKDRVK
+114 ADDIIKAIKDRVV
-127 VDNTPAIIG
+127 VDNTPVAG
-136 TAASDKR
+136 TA
-143 LTRPAI
+143 T
-149 IGTAASDKRLTR
+149 DKRLTR

-169 IEECITAQGIVE
+169 IEECITAEGIS
-181 GESGGKYVNYKTAAD
+181 ESYTEYKNAAE
-196 AIKNNIDAFKSEHPS
+196 AIKRKIDTELSKEHPS
-211 DKDNAL
+211 KASIE
-217 KFLRYI
+217 KYIRYI

-237 ALGEQLDRD
+237 TLGEQLDRE
-246 IAEKKNNIAQLES
+246 IADAKNELATLES
-259 ENTKADN
+259 KNADAG
-266 NKPRINSE
+266 KTQQPAINAK

-309 TAENIKNGSG
+309 EAELIKKEG
-319 DDKKGDDKKDKKG
+319 DDKKEKKEDKKG
-332 GEKGYQT
+332 GEKDYQK
-339 HVEKFKTDIYYEII
+339 HVETFKTAIYYEII

-381 KVLAAMKDLLD
+381 KVLATMKDLLD
-392 KQLSKLKGI
+392 KQLSKLKSI
-401 IDELIATNKQ
+401 IDDLIATNKQ
-411 EYIEQIKEIRGI
+411 EYIEQIKEIRKI

-436 ITSLIVA
+436 ITTLIVS
-443 EETEIEKLLAI
+443 EEAEIEKLLAI

-464 IKQQGGEKKS
+464 IKQVGGEKKS
-474 NKHYED
+474 NKYYED
-480 KYKAIKLL
+480 KYKAIDDL
-488 NEKIENLK
+488 NNKIEDLK
-496 KIIKESEGIEDD
+496 KIIKENEGIEDD
-508 GDPFEKKGNAMMLS
+508 GDPFEKKGNSMMLN

-549 VTIDTLKQDD
+549 ITIDNLKQDD

-583 AIFIC
+583 IIFIC

-626 LIVLSVIVINYDS
+626 LIILSVIVINYDS

-661 VLLFVLFIGLIL
+661 IMLFVLFIGLIL

-705 SKETSDLRLSQK
+705 SKDTSDLRLSQK

-725 LDIIT
+725 MDIIT

>member
-96 EGFTYFKDDAKL
+96 EGFTYFKDDTKL

-114 GDNIIKAIKDRVK
+114 GDDIIKAIKDRVV
-127 VDNTPAIIG
+127 VDNKGIKEG
-136 TAASDKR
+136 S
-143 LTRPAI
+143 
-149 IGTAASDKRLTR
+149 RLTR

-169 IEECITAQGIVE
+169 IEECITGQGIE
-181 GESGGKYVNYKTAAD
+181 GNKASEYASYKNDVD
-196 AIKNNIDAFKSEHPS
+196 AIKTKIVPLYTAEPNK
-211 DKDNAL
+211 KDDIN

-246 IAEKKNNIAQLES
+246 IAEKKNQIAQLES
-259 ENTKADN
+259 DNTKLDDK
-266 NKPRINSE
+266 KPKINSE

-309 TAENIKNGSG
+309 TAENIKKGSG
-319 DDKKGDDKKDKKG
+319 DEKKGDDKKDKKG
-332 GEKGYQT
+332 GEQGYQT
-339 HVEKFKTDIYYEII
+339 HVENFKTTIYYEII

>member
-6 NNVSKQNTE
+6 NNVPKQNTE
-15 TGLSPKDMYKSLKDI
+15 TNLSPKDMYKSLKDI
-30 SKEIE
+30 TKEIE
-35 KVYKKLSK
+35 KIYKKLSK

-91 LITIL
+91 LINIL
-96 EGFTYFKDDAKL
+96 ENFTYFKDTDKEIVKTLNGIAESIIANIKTRVL
-108 KDIIGI
+108 KD
-114 GDNIIKAIKDRVK
+114 NE
-127 VDNTPAIIG
+127 DNTPVG
-136 TAASDKR
+136 AAE
-143 LTRPAI
+143 
-149 IGTAASDKRLTR
+149 KRLTR

-169 IEECITAQGIVE
+169 IEECITAEGISE
-181 GESGGKYVNYKTAAD
+181 GGVGGKYAEYKNVAD
-196 AIKNNIDAFKSEHPS
+196 VIKTSITSLYDSKPIKKEIYE
-211 DKDNAL
+211 KYI
-217 KFLRYI
+217 RYI

-237 ALGEQLDRD
+237 TLGEQLDRE
-246 IAEKKNNIAQLES
+246 IANVKNEIAQLET
-259 ENTKADN
+259 ENVSSAKTQQPA
-266 NKPRINSE
+266 INAK
-274 NEQLRKLHEENKSI
+274 NEQLRKLHEDNKSI

-309 TAENIKNGSG
+309 EAEAI
-319 DDKKGDDKKDKKG
+319 KKGGEEKKDEKKDDKKG
-332 GEKGYQT
+332 GEKDYQK
-339 HVEKFKTDIYYEII
+339 HVETFKTAIYYEII

-381 KVLAAMKDLLD
+381 KVLATMKDLLD
-392 KQLSKLKGI
+392 KQLSKLKSI
-401 IDELIATNKQ
+401 IDDLIATNKQ
-411 EYIEQIKEIRGI
+411 EYIEQIKEIRKI

-436 ITSLIVA
+436 ITTLIVS
-443 EETEIEKLLAI
+443 EEAEIEKLLAI

-474 NKHYED
+474 NKYYED
-480 KYKAIKLL
+480 KYKAIDDL
-488 NEKIENLK
+488 NNKIEDLK
-496 KIIKESEGIEDD
+496 KIIKENEGIEDD
-508 GDPFEKKGNAMMLS
+508 GDPFEKKGNSMMLN

-549 VTIDTLKQDD
+549 ITIDNLKQDD

-583 AIFIC
+583 IIFIC

-626 LIVLSVIVINYDS
+626 LIILSVIVINYDS

-661 VLLFVLFIGLIL
+661 IMLFVLFIGLIL

-705 SKETSDLRLSQK
+705 SKDTSDLRLSQK

-725 LDIIT
+725 MDIIT